1 MLCPWSRTCKKCK
14 EYLPITAFSFR
25 KDSQTYRFFCKKC
38 RTLSNKEYF
47 LKNPNKKIESI
58 RKKRIHYKKN
68 SKRLIAQRNKAIA
81 NKNWNQWRT
90 KNKER
95 LNKNRK
101 LRRIYDHNFRIKNC
115 LRGRICEALKG
126 KSKSASTMKLLGC
139 SIEELWRHLESK
151 FESWMTRE
159 NHGLWHVDH
168 IKPCASFNLTDPE
181 QQKKCFHYTNL
192 QPLWAK
198 ENLSKGAKIV
208 SRDITSLKT

>member
-14 EYLPITAFSFR
+14 EYFPITAFSFR

-68 SKRLIAQRNKAIA
+68 SKRLIAQRNKAIF

-101 LRRIYDHNFRIKNC
+101 LRRIYDAATQIGMGV
-115 LRGRICEALKG
+115 RGAISGRGYQSEFWKEKIGDEVRGSISSKKG
-126 KSKSASTMKLLGC
+126 KLPKYEQSWTKGGNALHEKWAGKGGKAAY
-139 SIEELWRHLESK
+139 IKAAKKYNLE
-151 FESWMTRE
+151 TR
-159 NHGLWHVDH
+159 GY
-168 IKPCASFNLTDPE
+168 K
-181 QQKKCFHYTNL
+181 
-192 QPLWAK
+192 
-198 ENLSKGAKIV
+198 
-208 SRDITSLKT
+208 